1 MIRIVSFFILL
12 SIYSY
17 AIGPIVK
24 LATYSIKNGTVG
36 LALLDNTNIKNA
48 KLSYGKIKVDFHQ
61 HPNNNKL
68 LYALIPVD
76 FHAKKKRQRVNVSYN
91 YKNQHMNTGFY
102 FNIIEGNY
110 PKEYL
115 KVKKSK
121 VKLSLKSQQR
131 ASKEYTKAIRLYK
144 SYDPKKYWEDRFILP
159 INSKIT
165 SKFGTKRMFNGK
177 LKSYHGG
184 TDFRAKIGT
193 PVKASNSGIVKL
205 VKKRFY
211 AGNSIII
218 DHGKGIFSS
227 YYHLSK
233 FKVKVGDKVKR
244 GQIIALSGAT
254 GRITGPHLH
263 FGIRVYGVNV
273 DPIQF
278 IKTINSLDNLPIG
291 V

>member
-1 MIRIVSFFILL
+1 MIRIILSLFIFF
-12 SIYSY
+12 IYSY

-24 LATYSIKNGTVG
+24 LATPSIKNGTVG
-36 LALLDNTNIKNA
+36 LALLENKNIKEA

-61 HPNNNKL
+61 HPTNKKL

-76 FHAKKKRQRVNVSYN
+76 FHSHKKRQRVNVSYIYN
-91 YKNQHMNTGFY
+91 NQRINTGFY
-102 FNIIEGNY
+102 FNIIEGKY

-115 KVKKSK
+115 KVSKSK
-121 VKLSLKSQQR
+121 VKLSLKSQKR
-131 ASKEYTKAIRLYK
+131 ANKEYVKAIRLYR
-144 SYDPKKYWEDRFILP
+144 SFDPKLYWSDRFIYP

-165 SKFGTKRMFNGK
+165 SRFGTKRMFNGK

-184 TDFRAKIGT
+184 TDFRAKVGT
-193 PVKASNSGIVKL
+193 AVKASNSGVVKL
-205 VKKRFY
+205 VKNRFY

-233 FKVKVGDKVKR
+233 FKVKKGDFVKK
-244 GQIIALSGAT
+244 GQIIALSGKT

-278 IKTINSLDNLPIG
+278 IKTINSLDNLPI
-291 V
+291 

>member
-1 MIRIVSFFILL
+1 MIRLLL
-12 SIYSY
+12 SLIILCSYIY

-24 LATYSIKNGTVG
+24 LATPSIKNGTVG
-36 LALLDNTNIKNA
+36 LALLQNDGIKDA

-61 HPNNNKL
+61 HPTHKKL

-76 FHAKKKRQRVNVSYN
+76 FHAKAKRQMVNVSYFYQN
-91 YKNQHMNTGFY
+91 KRMNTGFY
-102 FNIIEGNY
+102 FNIIQGNY

-121 VKLSLKSQQR
+121 VNLSLKSQQR
-131 ASKEYTKAIRLYK
+131 ASTEYIKAIRLYK
-144 SYDPKKYWEDRFILP
+144 SYNPKEYWKSRFIYP
-159 INSKIT
+159 VNSKIT

-184 TDFRAKIGT
+184 VDFRAKIGT
-193 PVKASNSGIVKL
+193 PVKASNNGVVKL

-211 AGNSIII
+211 AGKSIII
-218 DHGKGIFSS
+218 DHGKGIYSS

-233 FKVKVGDKVKR
+233 FKVKQGDFVKK
-244 GQIIALSGAT
+244 GQIIGLSGAT

-278 IKTINSLDNLPIG
+278 IKTINSLDNLPI
-291 V
+291 